1 MAETILLTGATGFLG
16 SHLLAALLE
25 HGYKVV
31 ILKRSTSALRRI
43 EHLLNQADSYDLDRE
58 PLARAFTE
66 HPIDAVVHAACHYG
80 RGGGKISEVVETNL
94 MFGLRLLETAVS
106 FKVPAFLNTDTLL
119 AGDLN
124 AYALSKKQFVQ
135 WLERESDQIQVVNL
149 QLEQM
154 YGPGDDGGKL
164 VPWVIAQLAA
174 KAPEI
179 KLTKGEQF
187 RDFVY
192 IDDVVAAYLTILREL
207 PRLPS
212 GSRFDVGTG
221 TPLTVRSFVESL
233 QQAYEQRFGKT
244 ATRLNFGAI
253 PYRAGELMAVQVD
266 NGPLRALG
274 WRARVNPAE
283 GLRRTME
290 MVA

>member
-1 MAETILLTGATGFLG
+1 MAKTVLLTGATGFLG
-16 SHLLAALLE
+16 SHLLEALLG

-43 EHLLNQADSYDLDRE
+43 EHLLNQTYSYNVDRE

-66 HPIDAVVHAACHYG
+66 HQIDAVVHTACHYG
-80 RGGGKISEVVETNL
+80 RGGGKISEVVDTNL

-106 FKVPAFLNTDTLL
+106 FKVAAFLNTDTLL
-119 AGDLN
+119 AGNLN

-135 WLERESDQIQVVNL
+135 WLERESGKIQVVNL
-149 QLEQM
+149 RLEHM

-174 KAPEI
+174 KAAEI
-179 KLTKGEQF
+179 KLTKGEQL
-187 RDFVY
+187 RDFIY
-192 IDDVVAAYLTILREL
+192 IDDVVAAYLAILKEL
-207 PRLPS
+207 PSLPS
-212 GSRFDVGTG
+212 FSCLDVGTG
-221 TPLTVRSFVESL
+221 TPVTVRFFVESL
-233 QQAYEQRFGKT
+233 RKAYAQRFGKT
-244 ATRLNFGAI
+244 NTKLNFGAI
-253 PYRAGELMAVQVD
+253 PYRSGELMAVQVD

-274 WRARVNPAE
+274 WRARVNPEE

-290 MVA
+290 IVT